1 MKKKQAF
8 YRWIFKFVALRDV
21 DAQNSEV
28 IKIFL
33 SSYGAATPPSLSQ
46 F

>member
-8 YRWIFKFVALRDV
+8 YRWIFKFVALHDV

-28 IKIFL
+28 IKIVL

>member
-8 YRWIFKFVALRDV
+8 YRWIFNFVAPNDV